1 MFALVGNSQ
10 QGNDVRRQDLSLI
23 RAFPGAAVL
32 AVAATVAAAPAAAKE
47 KKHAE
52 PVGAVYTETNG
63 QVANKV
69 MKFDR
74 YADGRIKRRQ
84 VIRTGGQGARQ
95 PQPGC
100 DPPGGCPILDT
111 SGEVLVTPNGR
122 LVFAVN
128 AGSNTISA
136 FRETPHGMKRV
147 DQQDSGGVFP
157 ESLTVHGNKLYVLNE
172 NSASIAGFRFSSTG
186 KMKPIAGS
194 VQSLSAGAENLPRQ
208 IGFDRTGRMVAVT
221 LFKAN
226 AIDTFALKAD
236 GTPNPAVPRAT
247 IASSSALPF
256 GFAFDPKNRLVVSQV
271 KSLTEFGDTSTYGVD
286 PESGKLTPIDTESS
300 QGGAPCWVEITKDG
314 RYVFVVNAAA
324 TAAPGG
330 PTVTRYG
337 LGSAGSLDFLGLT
350 QPDQG
355 EFARTDEALSRDSR
369 YLYVLAPSVFGKG
382 TSHIDQYRVKKNG
395 NLKLIQATPST
406 LPPSLSGLDAF

>member
-1 MFALVGNSQ
+1 MFALVRNPE
-10 QGNDVRRQDLSLI
+10 QGNNMRSQRLRLI
-23 RAFPGAAVL
+23 RALSGAAAL
-32 AVAATVAAAPAAAKE
+32 AVAATVAVAPAAAKQ
-47 KKHAE
+47 KKHPE
-52 PVGAVYTETNG
+52 PVGAVYTETND

-128 AGSNTISA
+128 AGSNTITA
-136 FRETPHGMKRV
+136 FRVTPRGMKRV

-157 ESLTVHGNKLYVLNE
+157 ESLTIHRNKLYVLNE
-172 NSASIAGFRFSSTG
+172 NSASIAGFRFSSKG

-208 IGFDRTGRMVAVT
+208 IGFDRTGRMLAVT

-226 AIDTFALKAD
+226 TIDTFVLKAD
-236 GTPNPAVPRAT
+236 GTPNTAVPRAT
-247 IASSSALPF
+247 IASSSPLPF
-256 GFAFDPKNRLVVSQV
+256 GFAFDPKNRLVLSQV

-286 PESGKLTPIDTESS
+286 PKSGKLTPIDTESS
-300 QGGAPCWVEITKDG
+300 QSGAPCWVEITNDG

-324 TAAPGG
+324 TEAGG
-330 PTVTRYG
+330 TPTVTRYG
-337 LGSAGSLDFLGLT
+337 LGSGGSLNFLGLT

-355 EFARTDEALSRDSR
+355 EFVRTDDALSRDSR
-369 YLYVLAPSVFGKG
+369 YLYVLAPSVIDAG
-382 TSHIDQYRVKKNG
+382 TSHIDQYRVTKSG
-395 NLKLIQATPST
+395 NLKLIRATPST
-406 LPPSLSGLDAF
+406 LPPSVSGLDAF

>member
-1 MFALVGNSQ
+1 MFALVRNPEQGHNMRSQ
-10 QGNDVRRQDLSLI
+10 RLRLI
-23 RAFPGAAVL
+23 RTLQGATLL
-32 AVAATVAAAPAAAKE
+32 AVAVTVAAAPAAAKE
-47 KKHAE
+47 KKHHG
-52 PVGAVYTETNG
+52 PVGAVYTETND

-84 VIRTGGQGARQ
+84 VVRTGGQGARQ

-111 SGEVLVTPNGR
+111 NGEVLVTPNGK

-136 FRETPHGMKRV
+136 FRETPHGLKRV
-147 DQQDSGGVFP
+147 DQVDSGGMFP
-157 ESLTVHGNKLYVLNE
+157 ESLTVHGHKLYVLNE
-172 NSASIAGFRFSSTG
+172 NSASIAGFRFSSKG

-194 VQSLSAGAENLPRQ
+194 VQSISAGAENLPRQ
-208 IGFDRTGRMVAVT
+208 IGFDRTGRMLAVS

-226 AIDTFALKAD
+226 AIDTFVLKAD
-236 GTPNPAVPRAT
+236 GTPDPAVPRVT
-247 IASSSALPF
+247 SPASSPLPF
-256 GFAFDPKNRLVVSQV
+256 GFAFDPKNRLVVSEV

-286 PESGKLTPIDTESS
+286 PKTGKLTPIDTEGS
-300 QGGAPCWVEITKDG
+300 QSGAPCWVEVTKDG

-324 TAAPGG
+324 TDAGG
-330 PTVTRYG
+330 TPTVTTYG
-337 LGSAGSLDFLGLT
+337 LDSAGSLDFMGLT

-395 NLKLIQATPST
+395 GLTLIRATPST
-406 LPPSLSGLDAF
+406 LPPGLSGLDAF